1 MGEIAEM
8 ILDGTLCEQ
17 CGCFIGEPVGYP
29 RLCEDCDE
37 EYYDFNELIKIINV
51 AIDQIIEYATPK
63 QKQVLINKLY
73 AKLNKLKKGKQN
85 A

>member
-29 RLCEDCDE
+29 RLCEDCNE

-51 AIDQIIEYATPK
+51 ATDQIIQYGTPK
-63 QKQVLINKLY
+63 QKKQLVNKMY
-73 AKLNKLKKGKQN
+73 ANIRKIKEEKK
-85 A
+85 